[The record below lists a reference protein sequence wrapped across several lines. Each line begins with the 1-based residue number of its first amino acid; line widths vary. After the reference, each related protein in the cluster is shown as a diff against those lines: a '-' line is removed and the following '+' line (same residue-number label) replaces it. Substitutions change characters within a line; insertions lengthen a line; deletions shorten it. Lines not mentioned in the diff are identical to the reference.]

1 MKTSILPK
9 TSAGKWSV
17 GLFASFIV
25 LGIAGNLISNLQ
37 GNTIEYPN
45 PINSPL
51 LGTVIYLAF
60 GCVMAASALGQA
72 AVRKG
77 RERSWLVYFSIP
89 LGILFFI
96 GIVIL
101 LTANLF
107 GPPS

>member
-9 TSAGKWSV
+9 TSAGKGSV
-17 GLFASFIV
+17 ALFASFIV
-25 LGIAGNLISNLQ
+25 LGIAANILSDVR

-45 PINSPL
+45 PFNSPL

-60 GCVMAASALGQA
+60 GCVIAASALGIA

-77 RERSWLVYFSIP
+77 GERAWLVYFSIP
-89 LGILFFI
+89 LGILFFL

-101 LTANLF
+101 LVANLF